1 MSAAAL
7 FIRGTHSPS
16 CVSALA
22 GWLAGRHCVSGD
34 LTRFLLFPRRG
45 VFTFAAAFLFFGA
58 ARPRLDKRNRE
69 RLGSWRNSTT
79 ETRPAPL
86 PTLTAN
92 TEHLYRRHQTHSA
105 SLRAALVQD
114 DSAGV
119 GGREGENI

>member
-22 GWLAGRHCVSGD
+22 GWLAGSAGRHCVSGD

-58 ARPRLDKRNRE
+58 ARRRPRTFGIVAKFDHGN
-69 RLGSWRNSTT
+69 TT
-79 ETRPAPL
+79 SPVVESP
-86 PTLTAN
+86 
-92 TEHLYRRHQTHSA
+92 S
-105 SLRAALVQD
+105 
-114 DSAGV
+114 DSDS
-119 GGREGENI
+119 